1 MNQIQSYLLL
11 AFAVLAVSTS
21 AIFVKLADAPS
32 SIIAFYR
39 LGFALLFLIP
49 ITFSKKEAYQGIRQL
64 HGIEWLYGIVAGI
77 LLAVHYIL
85 WFQSL
90 RYTSIASSTVLV
102 TLQPLFTMAFGYFL
116 FQERHNY
123 IALCGTAIAILGS
136 FIISGDDFALSQE
149 AFWGDMLAIIAA
161 AVVALYF
168 MAGQVA
174 RRSISATVYSFIAFL
189 SSVIFLG
196 LYALWEGAPFIG
208 YDDNTWYAFLGIAF
222 IATIL
227 GQFLLNIL
235 LKKLSATTISMSI
248 LGEPVGTCIL
258 AYILFHETLSPMQSI
273 GIAVIFLGLTI
284 YFLSQPIA
292 KYIEKER

>member
-1 MNQIQSYLLL
+1 MNPIQRYILL

-32 SIIAFYR
+32 AIIAFYR

-49 ITFSKKEAYQGIRQL
+49 ITFSNKKTYKDIREL
-64 HGIEWLYGIVAGI
+64 HSIEWIYALSAGV
-77 LLAVHYIL
+77 LLAIHYIL

-116 FQERHNY
+116 FHERHNR
-123 IALCGTAIAILGS
+123 IALLGTSLAILGS
-136 FIISGDDFALSQE
+136 FIISGADFTISTD
-149 AFWGDMLAIIAA
+149 AFWGDFLAILAA

-168 MAGQVA
+168 MIGQVA

-196 LYALWEGAPFIG
+196 IYSLLEGSSFIG
-208 YDDNTWYAFLGIAF
+208 YSEKTWYALLGIAF

-235 LKKLSATTISMSI
+235 LKKVSATTISMSI
-248 LGEPVGTCIL
+248 LGEPIGTCIL
-258 AYILFHETLSPMQSI
+258 AYFIFQERLTFMQGLGISI
-273 GIAVIFLGLTI
+273 IFLGLGI
-284 YFLSQPIA
+284 FFLSDSIA
-292 KYIEKER
+292 TYIQKKR